1 MTPALRAALD
11 ALGVM
16 PAPPRGLPPPVR
28 NDPPAWRPTPGDT
41 DPPF

>member
-16 PAPPRGLPPPVR
+16 PAPPHGLP
-28 NDPPAWRPTPGDT
+28 PPAWRPTPGDT